1 MTLKLSDLVLKVS
14 KDLANAITRKR
25 CHQVFEI
32 DTSNFNCFHLYFPTD
47 LRTSAICR
55 STQRFT
61 MRAPCTAV
69 QWRAVIILVIRSK
82 Q

>member
-32 DTSNFNCFHLYFPTD
+32 DTIFISPQ
-47 LRTSAICR
+47 I
-55 STQRFT
+55 
-61 MRAPCTAV
+61 
-69 QWRAVIILVIRSK
+69 
-82 Q
+82 